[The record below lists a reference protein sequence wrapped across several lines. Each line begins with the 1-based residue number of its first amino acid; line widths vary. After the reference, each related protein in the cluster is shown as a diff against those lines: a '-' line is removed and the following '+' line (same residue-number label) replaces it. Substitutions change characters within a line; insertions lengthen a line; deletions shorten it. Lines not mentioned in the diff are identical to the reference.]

1 MTEVRAQ
8 TVGAFMADEYLR
20 LVEPVV
26 GTLLSAEEVDIVDVA
41 VVDWNG
47 TPLTDDAPLTDA
59 LLRFRDADGTGMAVQ
74 LDADESDAVFVDRL
88 RSDLQDFVAEST
100 FGWGQ
105 LRG

>member
-1 MTEVRAQ
+1 VRSE
-8 TVGAFMADEYLR
+8 TVGAFMTDEYPR

-26 GTLLSAEEVDIVDVA
+26 TELLEADELDVVDIA

-47 TPLTDDAPLTDA
+47 RALGADASIDGA
-59 LLRFRDADGTGMAVQ
+59 LLRFRDADGSSMAVWF
-74 LDADESDAVFVDRL
+74 DGGGADESEEAFAARL
-88 RSDLQDFVAEST
+88 RSDLQDFIAEST